1 MSEDTRDPLGP
12 RNRQEREARPLERA
26 VAGVLA
32 HAPGVIRVPSLK
44 VATEYGRLYVSGP
57 LAARL
62 TRLPGAAINRKKS
75 TRGGNAVV
83 ELSLTLDTLR
93 AMKEAVRMTTNELAA
108 CCTDDVMLWAKAA
121 NRQERD
127 ITEIVQRA
135 KLGQY
140 VNLPWL
146 DRRLD
151 GGPRRDAYA
160 HQKVMATIAVN
171 APGIAF
177 LCEMGTGKTRAA
189 IEAAAELVRRGKLD
203 GVVIVCPNSVTG
215 TWEREL
221 RLWTDRLKPYRLD
234 GSVADRGRAL
244 TRLIASNAQPNGA
257 CPIINYEVLDKLKA
271 EVISGMV
278 RHRIGIIFDEG
289 HRLRNPNAKVTKAAM
304 KIAGHAG
311 WRLLMTGTPIV
322 NGIENIW
329 SQWYVVDLGIA
340 FGANYVQFRREFF
353 DESWDG
359 YSLEPKAETA
369 GSVGERIQ
377 RRGIR
382 YRKKDCL
389 DLPPKV
395 YEILDAPMGREQA
408 QAYRDMEQQ
417 LIVEFERLEAQ
428 EDGQSTAAIQLTM
441 LLRLAQITSGYLPR
455 EGVDGGAVYRFPS
468 IPKLDLL
475 EETVREQVGAGAQ
488 VIVWAAYRENY
499 RMVEE
504 RVGDLGLVKIVG
516 GMTKHQRDEA
526 EAMFLSGRARV
537 FLGHPGSAGVGLNL
551 QSGSVAIYYSQDYN
565 LEYRLQSEDRCH
577 RSGSEIHNRVL
588 YLDLECLGTID
599 TIMRQAR
606 ERKLEVAEAVT
617 EFRRAL
623 GAAA

>member
-1 MSEDTRDPLGP
+1 
-12 RNRQEREARPLERA
+12 
-26 VAGVLA
+26 
-32 HAPGVIRVPSLK
+32 VPSLK
-44 VATEYGRLYVSGP
+44 VDTEVGRLYVSGA
-57 LAARL
+57 LSARC
-62 TRLPGAAINRKKS
+62 TKLPGAAINKRRTTKL
-75 TRGGNAVV
+75 GGMPVV

-93 AMKEAVRMTTNELAA
+93 ALKEAVRMTSGELAA
-108 CCTDDVMLWAKAA
+108 CCTPDVMLWAKAA

-127 ITEIVQRA
+127 VEEIRQRIRQ
-135 KLGQY
+135 GQY
-140 VNLPWL
+140 VPLPWM

-151 GGPRRDAYA
+151 GGPKRVPYE
-160 HQKVMATIAVN
+160 HQKVMASMAVQV
-171 APGIAF
+171 PGLAF

-189 IEAAAELVRRGKLD
+189 IEAAAELVRRGRLD

-221 RLWTDRLKPYRLD
+221 RLWTDKLRPARLD
-234 GSVADRGRAL
+234 GTVADRGRAL
-244 TRLIASNAQPNGA
+244 NRLIGSTYAPGGV
-257 CPIINYEVLDKLKA
+257 CPIINYEVLDKLKG
-271 EVISGMV
+271 EVVAGMT
-278 RHRIGIIFDEG
+278 RHRIGVIFDEG
-289 HRLRNPNAKVTKAAM
+289 HRIRNPTAKMTKAAM
-304 KIAGHAG
+304 KIAGHAA

-329 SQWYVVDLGIA
+329 SQWYVVDLGIT

-359 YSLEPKAETA
+359 FNIEAKADTA
-369 GSVGERIQ
+369 DTVGARIQ

-382 YRKKDCL
+382 YRKADCL

-417 LIVEFERLEAQ
+417 LIVEFERLEEEA
-428 EDGQSTAAIQLTM
+428 EGQSTAAIQLTM
-441 LLRLAQITSGYLPR
+441 LLRLAQITSGYLPN
-455 EGVDGGAVYRFPS
+455 EGAPGAMYRFPS

-475 EETVREQVGAGAQ
+475 DETVREQVAAGRQ
-488 VIVWAAYRENY
+488 VIIWASFVENY

-516 GMTKHQRDEA
+516 GLTKVQRDSAEA
-526 EAMFLSGRARV
+526 EFLAGRARV

-551 QSGSVAIYYSQDYN
+551 QSGSVALYYSQDYN

-577 RSGSEIHNRVL
+577 RSGSEIHDSVL
-588 YLDLECLGTID
+588 YLDLECPGTID

-606 ERKLEVAEAVT
+606 ERKLVVAEAVT

-623 GAAA
+623 GASNG